1 MAAKAKSTAK
11 AKAASEKKAKAAP
24 AKRTKALAKKKPAA
38 RGKAPAKEKK
48 AAKPV
53 AKRVAAA
60 PVSSENTD
68 RFVIIMA
75 GGRGERFWPL
85 SREKTPKQLISLLW
99 KESFLQQTVSR
110 VRPLVPVENILII
123 TNQVQ
128 APEVAKQIPDLPM
141 ENIIEEPSGRDTC
154 AAITLGAAIVGARST
169 TATMAVLPADHVI
182 PDEKKYQRVLNDC
195 FDLAS
200 RGQAIVTI
208 GIKPTEP
215 ATGYGYIKCGG
226 PLPKPK
232 GKAGRK
238 YRTPFNKVESFEE
251 KPYFEKA
258 VEYIA
263 DGSYRWNAG
272 MFIWSFV
279 TIAEALQK
287 HQPAMD
293 AACHRWFD
301 AAKSPAKLK
310 KTLKK
315 EYPEIPRVS
324 IDYAVME
331 KAQNVIVADADFG
344 WDDLGS
350 WTSLAHHIKPDEEG
364 NCAVADFVHVD
375 AARNII
381 FDARSEENRT
391 PIAVVG
397 LRDSILVQTDDA
409 VLMAHKSR
417 SQAVK
422 RLVMKL
428 AEDRKYKKLI

>member
-1 MAAKAKSTAK
+1 MAAKKKASPKAKAKTSAKSKAKPKAKPAKAKPAAKPKAKVVAK
-11 AKAASEKKAKAAP
+11 AKAEPKASPAPKNASAAP
-24 AKRTKALAKKKPAA
+24 A
-38 RGKAPAKEKK
+38 
-48 AAKPV
+48 
-53 AKRVAAA
+53 
-60 PVSSENTD
+60 ENQD
-68 RFVIIMA
+68 RYVIIMA

-99 KESFLQQTVSR
+99 KESFLQQTVNR
-110 VRPLVPVENILII
+110 VRPLVPIENILII
-123 TNQVQ
+123 TNEVQ
-128 APEVAKQIPDLPM
+128 APEVAKQIPDLPAA
-141 ENIIEEPSGRDTC
+141 NIIAEPCGRDTC

-182 PDEKKYQRVLNDC
+182 PDEKKYQRVLGDC

-238 YRTPFNKVESFEE
+238 YRTAFNKVERFEE

-258 VEYIA
+258 VEYLA
-263 DGSYRWNAG
+263 AGDYRWNAG

-287 HQPAMD
+287 HQPEME

-301 AAKSPAKLK
+301 AARSQAKLK
-310 KTLKK
+310 KVLKK
-315 EYPEIPRVS
+315 EYPEIRRIS

-331 KAQNVIVADADFG
+331 KAQNVIVADGDFG

-350 WTSLAHHIKPDEEG
+350 WTSLAHHIKPDDEG

-381 FDARSEENRT
+381 FDARSEGNRT

-397 LRDSILVQTDDA
+397 LRDSILVQTDDS
-409 VLMAHKSR
+409 VLLAHKSQ
-417 SQAVK
+417 SQKVK
-422 RLVMKL
+422 HLVAKL
-428 AEDRKYKKLI
+428 AEDRKYKKLV